1 MMSSLQSLK
10 ETIEELPKFN
20 QVEIL
25 RILTK
30 DPEVRLNENKNGI
43 FVNLSLVSEASV
55 SELRRYVEYVN
66 KQTKTLNEI
75 ENTTCNISNTY
86 FGG

>member
-1 MMSSLQSLK
+1 MSSLQSLK

-75 ENTTCNISNTY
+75 ENTTCNISSTY